1 MLLLLPAACP
11 LCASPITIHTKCFL
25 FSPRWERER
34 ERGRKAIIVFSAITK
49 MAAATSRRAL
59 NVTTLALRERERKRA
74 IEVVLVIAA
83 VVAAVFSPF
92 LFFCV

>member
-1 MLLLLPAACP
+1 
-11 LCASPITIHTKCFL
+11 
-25 FSPRWERER
+25 
-34 ERGRKAIIVFSAITK
+34 